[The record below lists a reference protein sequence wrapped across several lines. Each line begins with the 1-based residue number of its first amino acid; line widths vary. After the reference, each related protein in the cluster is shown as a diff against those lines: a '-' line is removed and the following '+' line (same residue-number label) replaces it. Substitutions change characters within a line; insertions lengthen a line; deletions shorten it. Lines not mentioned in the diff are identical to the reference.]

1 MKKLTTNKQSG
12 FTLVEFAVSMAVTT
26 TALLATMLAF
36 RTATFSNQNVSQ
48 REDMADNIRAG
59 LNLLEQDLI
68 MTGMGIPTGGISIPT
83 YAATAACP
91 GGTSN
96 LNRPMLTGSA
106 KFPVCNLTLPAI
118 EPGYEMGP
126 QITPPDATTLAKTDI
141 VTITYVDN
149 TSSSTTT
156 IVGMNAQPINGTG
169 CPNGSINAS
178 GTTVTFDS
186 NCFNLSNLSASG
198 VQINSG
204 DLIMF
209 SNANGNALQVVT
221 NVSGQTLQFASGDPF
236 ELNAMTSATGGT
248 IKQLQNSTTNGTTG
262 VVTYSGTYPLTT
274 ATRIWMISYWLDNVA
289 DPIHVRLDRAVN
301 FNAPQPVGETLENL
315 QFTFNFDDGVAVNET
330 AIPTG
335 YSESQIRSVNVTM
348 STRSTSV
355 LNQTKQYAREN
366 FQTQLS
372 LRSMA
377 YVNRYQ

>member
-1 MKKLTTNKQSG
+1 MKKLTHKKQSG

-36 RTATFSNQNVSQ
+36 RSATFSNQNVSQ

-68 MTGMGIPTGGISIPT
+68 MTGMGMPTGGITIPT
-83 YAATAACP
+83 YAATTACP

-96 LNRPMLTGSA
+96 FNRPMLTGSA
-106 KFPVCNLTLPAI
+106 KFPVCNLTVPSI

-126 QITPPDATTLAKTDI
+126 KITPPDATTLNNTDI
-141 VTITYVDN
+141 TTVVYVDN

-169 CPNGSINAS
+169 CPNGSISAT
-178 GTTVTFDS
+178 GATVTFDT
-186 NCFNLSNLSASG
+186 NCFNLSSLSASG
-198 VQINSG
+198 VQINPG

-209 SNANGNALQVVT
+209 SNANGNALQMVT
-221 NVSGQTLQFASGDPF
+221 SASGQTLHFAAGDPF
-236 ELNAMTSATGGT
+236 GLNGITSATGGT
-248 IKQLQNSTTNGTTG
+248 IVQIQNTSGSSYN
-262 VVTYSGTYPLTT
+262 GTYPLTT

-301 FNAPQPVGETLENL
+301 FNTPTPVGETLENL
-315 QFTFNFDDGVAVNET
+315 QFLYNYNDGIAVNET
-330 AIPTG
+330 GVPSG
-335 YSESQIRSVNVTM
+335 YSESQIRSVNVYM

>member
-1 MKKLTTNKQSG
+1 MKKFTRNKLSG

-36 RTATFSNQNVSQ
+36 RTATFSNQNVTQ
-48 REDMADNIRAG
+48 HEDMADNIRAG

-68 MTGMGIPTGGISIPT
+68 MTGMGVPTGGITIPS
-83 YAATAACP
+83 YAATTACP

-96 LNRPMLTGSA
+96 LNRPLLTGTT
-106 KFPVCNLTLPAI
+106 KFPTCNLTLPAI
-118 EPGYEMGP
+118 EPGHQLGP
-126 QITPPDATTLAKTDI
+126 LITPPDATTLANTDI
-141 VTITYVDN
+141 VTVVYVDN

-156 IVGMNAQPINGTG
+156 IVGMNAEPINGTS
-169 CPNGSINAS
+169 CPNGSISATGS
-178 GTTVTFDS
+178 TVTFDS
-186 NCFNLSNLSASG
+186 NCFNLSTLSASG
-198 VQINSG
+198 VQINPG

-221 NVSGQTLQFASGDPF
+221 SVSGQTLSFAGGDAF
-236 ELNAMTSATGGT
+236 NLNDMTSATGGT
-248 IKQLQNSTTNGTTG
+248 IKQLQNSTTSGTTT
-262 VVTYSGTYPLTT
+262 TYNGTYPLTT

-301 FNAPQPVGETLENL
+301 FNTPQPVGETLENL
-315 QFTFNFDDGVAVNET
+315 QFTFNFNDGVAVNEVT
-330 AIPTG
+330 IPSG

-348 STRSTSV
+348 STRSTSI
-355 LNQTKQYAREN
+355 LNQTKQYSREN